1 MLAKNLRLKLSAAAA
16 AAAVLAFSY
25 ANVFSAAN
33 VIKINGTA
41 AEIPP
46 GMGEIRE
53 RDGRTF
59 VPVRFV
65 SEFLKNDVWFDE
77 TTKAACVSSAASLIY
92 IQNGNNILY
101 VASKLTGETRA
112 VQMDTAA
119 YIDPDDNRTYLPI
132 RFLAESLGYTVGW
145 DEQTQTVSLDKL

>member
-1 MLAKNLRLKLSAAAA
+1 MLAKNLRLKLSAAA

-65 SEFLKNDVWFDE
+65 SEFLRNDVWFDE

-101 VASKLTGETRA
+101 VASKLTGETQA

-132 RFLAESLGYTVGW
+132 RFLAESLGYAVGW

>member
-1 MLAKNLRLKLSAAAA
+1 MLAKKYLFKILPAVIIAAM
-16 AAAVLAFSY
+16 LMFTSSIAF
-25 ANVFSAAN
+25 AAAN
-33 VIKINGTA
+33 VIKINGTV

-53 RDGRTF
+53 KDGRTF

-65 SEFLKNDVWFDE
+65 SEFLKNDVWFDDL
-77 TTKAACVSSAASLIY
+77 TKAACVSSAASLIY
-92 IQNGNNILY
+92 IQNGNNVLY
-101 VASKLTGETRA
+101 VVSKLSGEVRA

-119 YIDPDDNRTYLPI
+119 YINEADSRTYLPI

-145 DEQTQTVSLDKL
+145 DELTQTVSLDKL